1 MYAMTC
7 ANKEC
12 PFYVTRKGNGG
23 PSNNNEHCLVC
34 DSVKQV
40 RFSKGDIMF
49 SQNEPSCCVYALTS
63 GIVKLCDVSPSGDE
77 QIVGFSSPHKLMVGL
92 RSLSKDTYSD
102 SAIAETDVTACKIR
116 KRALLTAVANE
127 PEVAV
132 RLIDAINSQLSMSRE
147 LMRVTEHHGAKAKIA
162 AFLVLV
168 VPQLNGGGS
177 GLEFPF
183 SRSEMAGLLSL
194 SEETVCRQMAAM
206 RRDGIL
212 YAPRGQMEIKDWGKL
227 RDIADETGVQHA

>member
-1 MYAMTC
+1 MTC

-12 PFYVTRKGNGG
+12 PFFVKPIGNGG
-23 PSNNNEHCLVC
+23 RSNKKEQCLVC

-40 RFSKGDIMF
+40 SFSKGDILF
-49 SQNEPSCCVYALTS
+49 SQNDPSCCVYALTS
-63 GIVKLCDVSPSGDE
+63 GVVKLCDVSTSGDE

-102 SAIAETDVTACKIR
+102 SAVAETDVTACKIR
-116 KRALLTAVANE
+116 KRALLTAVADE
-127 PEVAV
+127 PQVAI

-177 GLEFPF
+177 RVEFPF

-212 YAPRGQMEIKDWGKL
+212 YAPRGHMEIKNWDRL
-227 RDIADETGVQHA
+227 RDIADETGVHNA